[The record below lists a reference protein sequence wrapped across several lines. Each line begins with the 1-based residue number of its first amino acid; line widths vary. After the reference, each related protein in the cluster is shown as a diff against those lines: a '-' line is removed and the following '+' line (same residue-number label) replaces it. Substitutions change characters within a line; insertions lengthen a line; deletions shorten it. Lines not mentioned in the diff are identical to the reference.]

1 MATPRGPVR
10 TLRLLPL
17 LVALAAGGAVSAQ
30 VPPHLDILSATIEEL
45 PPIDRENV
53 PGRGVALRLVVS
65 GAPPCHAGTGV
76 LAYGFL
82 VDADSDP
89 ATGLTGVP
97 FDDLGVEARLT
108 ATCDPVSG
116 FFWSPLGTV
125 TLTPGTGTT
134 TIEIRTTVERLPSLG
149 FRWVAYAEE
158 NATFSRLP
166 QSPEY
171 AYWTTF
177 EKGVF

>member
-1 MATPRGPVR
+1 MTMPHGPVQA
-10 TLRLLPL
+10 LRLLPL
-17 LVALAAGGAVSAQ
+17 LVAIAAGGAVSAQ
-30 VPPHLDILSATIEEL
+30 VPPHLDILTATIEEL
-45 PPIDRENV
+45 PPIDRANV
-53 PGRGVALRLVVS
+53 PARGVALRLVVN
-65 GAPPCHAGTGV
+65 GAPSCHAGTRL

-82 VDADSDP
+82 VDADSNP
-89 ATGLTGVP
+89 ATGRTGVP

-108 ATCDPVSG
+108 ATCDPASG
-116 FFWSPLGTV
+116 LFSSPLGTV

-149 FRWVAYAEE
+149 FRWIAYAEE

-166 QSPEY
+166 QSPEH

-177 EKGVF
+177 EKGVL